1 MLSLLYAWSTI
12 NYRRKLNF
20 YLKEAPK
27 DFAARIK
34 SHLES
39 FNYDALAFT
48 VFRNTPDSNFAQS
61 LNWTKCTS
69 KEEAAL
75 PQELKNFADNN
86 NVFQKSTYSGFA
98 GTKLQGYLAAKN
110 IGELTLCGI
119 DTDAC
124 VLATAFSAFDLGYK
138 VNVNFDLTFSTN
150 DLEKQARQIIKSSI
164 LPQDKQKQ

>member
-1 MLSLLYAWSTI
+1 MATALLI
-12 NYRRKLNF
+12 IDVNKFFLND
-20 YLKEAPK
+20 APEG
-27 DFAARIK
+27 FAEQVKTHI
-34 SHLES
+34 ES
-39 FNYDALAFT
+39 SSYDTLAFT
-48 VFRNTPDSNFAQS
+48 VFRNTPDSNFAKS

-75 PQELKNFADNN
+75 PQELKNFANN
-86 NVFQKSTYSGFA
+86 NVFERSTYSGFA

-110 IGELTLCGI
+110 IDELTLCGI